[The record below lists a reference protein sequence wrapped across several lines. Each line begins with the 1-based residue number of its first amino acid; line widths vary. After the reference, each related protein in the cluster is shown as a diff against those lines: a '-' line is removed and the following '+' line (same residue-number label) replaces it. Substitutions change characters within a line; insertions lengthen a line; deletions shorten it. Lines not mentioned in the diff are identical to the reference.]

1 MDDKLQEFN
10 KVTGKTMLPTQF
22 IESLRRDI
30 KGEILLKEL
39 MEKHTSFRI
48 GGPANIIIPKDVSDL
63 KNILKLTSEN
73 NIPVTIIGNGTNL
86 LVSDDGIEGVVIKIK
101 DCLDDILINK
111 QHVMVGAGCLLSK
124 LSEVVANRGLSGLE
138 FAIGIPGTVGGAVVM
153 NAGAHGGEMSYVV
166 TKVKVMDFK
175 GEINE
180 LSKDDLEF
188 GYRKSKLQNR
198 DLIVLE
204 VKMELKK
211 DDVEKIKEK
220 MAIYLEWR
228 KKNQPIDI
236 PNAGSIFKNPENDYA
251 GRLIDFAG
259 CKGMR
264 VGGAH
269 VSELKANFIVNIGNA
284 TAQDILNLMKKVH
297 DTVLKKYGIKLVP
310 EIKVIGIMRA

>member
-1 MDDKLQEFN
+1 MDDRLQKFG
-10 KVTGKTMLPTQF
+10 KVMGKTMLPTQF
-22 IESLRRDI
+22 IESLRI
-30 KGEILLKEL
+30 NVKGETLLNEL
-39 MEKHTSFRI
+39 MKNHTSFLI
-48 GGPANIIIPKDVSDL
+48 GGPANIIIPQDIDDL
-63 KNILKLTSEN
+63 KNILKLSSEN

-86 LVSDDGIEGVVIKIK
+86 LVSDNGIEGIVIKIK
-101 DCLDDILINK
+101 DCLDNLLINK
-111 QHVMVGAGCLLSK
+111 QRGFAGAGGLLLK

-153 NAGAHGGEMSYVV
+153 NAGAHGGEMSDVI

-198 DLIVLE
+198 DLIALE
-204 VKMELKK
+204 VAVELKN

-220 MAIYLEWR
+220 MAKHLEWR

-236 PNAGSIFKNPENDYA
+236 PNAGSIFKNQENYYA
-251 GRLIDFAG
+251 SRLIDSAG

-264 VGGAH
+264 IGDAQ
-269 VSELKANFIVNIGNA
+269 VSELNANFIVNTDNA
-284 TAQDILNLMKKVH
+284 AARDVLDLMEKIQ
-297 DTVLKKYGIKLVP
+297 DTVFKKYGIKLVQ
-310 EIKVIGIMRA
+310 EIKTIGVI